1 MVPMINTAEE
11 ARYVVSAS
19 KFPPL
24 GARGQGSPFTASAFG
39 ITTPEYIK
47 SANDSLLTIVQIE
60 TRQAV
65 ENIEAIVQVSG
76 IGESPWR
83 LHTG

>member
-11 ARYVVSAS
+11 ARYVLSSS

-24 GARGQGSPFTASAFG
+24 GVRGQGSPFTASAFG
-39 ITTPEYIK
+39 ITTPEYIRC
-47 SANDSLLTIVQIE
+47 ANDNLLTIVQIE

-65 ENIEAIVQVSG
+65 ENIEDIVQVPG
-76 IGESPWR
+76 IGEKP
-83 LHTG
+83 